1 MKSILACLFLLCG
14 HLWAA
19 EFKAGISRAVITP
32 QLPIWLSGYASR
44 TNPATGVMHDLWA
57 KALALQDESGGRAV
71 IVTTDLIGLPREL
84 SEEVARQV
92 EKKHNLRRAQLL
104 LSSSHTH
111 SGPAV
116 RPNLSVMFDWNA
128 DDTQRATHYS
138 KKLTEDLV
146 AVVGAALKNMAPA
159 RLFSGHGLATF
170 AINRREQ
177 ATSGVRIGLNPKGP
191 VDHDVP
197 VIKVAAP
204 DGTLRAVLF
213 GYACHNTTLGG
224 DRYLINGDYAGFAQ
238 IELEKLHPEAAAMF
252 VILSGGDQNP
262 SPRGTVEL
270 AEQHGKSL
278 AAAVDRVLAGELK
291 PVGPPIRSAYQVVQL
306 DFAPHQRAMFEEE
319 AKGSHVFKQR
329 RARLMLEAYDKG
341 QPVRQAPYPVQA
353 IRLNNDFT
361 LLALGGEVVVDYA
374 LRVKREF
381 AGENLMAAAYC
392 NDVMCYIP
400 SLRVLREGGYEVMD
414 SMIYYGQPGPF
425 AENVEETVFQAIHK
439 VLRSVGAKPASP

>member
-1 MKSILACLFLLCG
+1 
-14 HLWAA
+14 
-19 EFKAGISRAVITP
+19 
-32 QLPIWLSGYASR
+32 
-44 TNPATGVMHDLWA
+44 
-57 KALALQDESGGRAV
+57 
-71 IVTTDLIGLPREL
+71 
-84 SEEVARQV
+84 
-92 EKKHNLRRAQLL
+92 
-104 LSSSHTH
+104 
-111 SGPAV
+111 
-116 RPNLSVMFDWNA
+116 
-128 DDTQRATHYS
+128 
-138 KKLTEDLV
+138 
-146 AVVGAALKNMAPA
+146 
-159 RLFSGHGLATF
+159 
-170 AINRREQ
+170 
-177 ATSGVRIGLNPKGP
+177 
-191 VDHDVP
+191 VD
-197 VIKVAAP
+197 
-204 DGTLRAVLF
+204 
-213 GYACHNTTLGG
+213 
-224 DRYLINGDYAGFAQ
+224 
-238 IELEKLHPEAAAMF
+238 
-252 VILSGGDQNP
+252 
-262 SPRGTVEL
+262 
-270 AEQHGKSL
+270 
-278 AAAVDRVLAGELK
+278 
-291 PVGPPIRSAYQVVQL
+291 QL